1 MKKMLVVEDDDL
13 SQRIFKL
20 IFKNN
25 FEIDICE
32 SSDEYYEKYYKT
44 NYSIIIM
51 DVSISGSLN
60 GLELMKKIKEDP
72 GFEDT
77 PIICLTAHAQP
88 KMRLT
93 AVEAGADIFL
103 TKPVNNKI
111 LREAVESLL
120 SSKHSRI
127 KQNI

>member
-1 MKKMLVVEDDDL
+1 MLVVEDDDL

-72 GFEDT
+72 EFVDT

-120 SSKHSRI
+120 LSEHSRI